1 MYLFPLIYLQLF
13 TLLLKSCVLS
23 HLSFKPPS
31 KAYKHKWLILSQRIR
46 LQLTWN
52 QIIKRAAIVIFIEL
66 QAVATKLSG
75 VPDKDMLGPRLL
87 DEVTLENL
95 PRHIHVTRSVCTCS
109 CSLSGDEEGWALL
122 SIISVVITQNAVLGQ
137 SDQPSPWYRLR
148 HRSSFHHL
156 LQRKDNFNW
165 I

>member
-1 MYLFPLIYLQLF
+1 M
-13 TLLLKSCVLS
+13 
-23 HLSFKPPS
+23 
-31 KAYKHKWLILSQRIR
+31 
-46 LQLTWN
+46 
-52 QIIKRAAIVIFIEL
+52 
-66 QAVATKLSG
+66 ATKLSG

-137 SDQPSPWYRLR
+137 SDQPSLKCRLR
-148 HRSSFHHL
+148 HHSSSHFL
-156 LQRKDNFNW
+156 F
-165 I
+165 